1 MTAEAPTLGGVGFVR
16 LIAHLG
22 DDSTIVDVA
31 RVSFRAGHAAKED
44 APRSAAADRELIRYL
59 MRHRHTGPFEF
70 PVMHFHVKLPIF
82 IARQWMRHRTFS
94 YNEVSGRYRELGE
107 EVYLPS
113 KLHGKP
119 TNAKQGRGA
128 PHPSSSRL
136 VAVLRA
142 AAGAAVDA
150 YREAAGEGV
159 ALEQARAVLPLGTM
173 TEFVFSA
180 DLHNLLHFLG
190 LRLDAHAQA
199 EMQEYAAA
207 ILQLIE
213 PLFPLAVEAWQ
224 DYRFDAPALSRAQWA
239 AIKAALPACPEV
251 PGLSKGE
258 QAEWSALWSSP

>member
-1 MTAEAPTLGGVGFVR
+1 MTAEVPTLGGAGFVR

-22 DDSTIVDVA
+22 DDATICDVA
-31 RVSFRAGHAAKED
+31 RVSFRAGHAAKGE

-59 MRHRHTGPFEF
+59 MRHKHTGPFEF
-70 PVMHFHVKLPIF
+70 PVMHFHVRLPIF

-113 KLHGKP
+113 NLHGKP

-128 PHPSSSRL
+128 PHPDSSYLARS
-136 VAVLRA
+136 LRFG
-142 AAGAAVDA
+142 AGAAVDA
-150 YREAAGEGV
+150 YREVAGEGV
-159 ALEQARAVLPLGTM
+159 ALEQARAALPLGTM
-173 TEFVFSA
+173 TEFVFGA

-199 EMQEYAAA
+199 EMREYAAA
-207 ILQLIE
+207 ILSMIT
-213 PLFPLAVEAWQ
+213 PLFPLTVEAWQ
-224 DYRFDAPALSRAQWA
+224 DYRYGAPALSRAQWA

-251 PGLSKGE
+251 PGMSRGE